1 MGTDRHENHTL
12 SLGFSRAG
20 GGAPDTAAATVLLRE
35 QRPYLLVTRFQG
47 HELLRRKVNSSPGP
61 PTASPS
67 SFALP
72 HLGHGCPYLRVR
84 RQFCL
89 PKVAH
94 APLCILT
101 REASESGEA
110 PFSSVR
116 SLRRGRVTRASPR
129 RSNHS
134 LYPARLLPTSDGYPE
149 GNFGGNQLP
158 GGSIGLSPLY
168 SGRTID
174 LHVRTASDLQPSF
187 LGLRPARE

>member
-1 MGTDRHENHTL
+1 MPT
-12 SLGFSRAG
+12 SV
-20 GGAPDTAAATVLLRE
+20 ATVLLYRATDTFYGVSE
-35 QRPYLLVTRFQG
+35 RPASGALTRRSVHPAAPVLLT
-47 HELLRRKVNSSPGP
+47 KSGP
-61 PTASPS
+61 RAT
-67 SFALP
+67 L
-72 HLGHGCPYLRVR
+72 HPY
-84 RQFCL
+84 
-89 PKVAH
+89 
-94 APLCILT
+94 